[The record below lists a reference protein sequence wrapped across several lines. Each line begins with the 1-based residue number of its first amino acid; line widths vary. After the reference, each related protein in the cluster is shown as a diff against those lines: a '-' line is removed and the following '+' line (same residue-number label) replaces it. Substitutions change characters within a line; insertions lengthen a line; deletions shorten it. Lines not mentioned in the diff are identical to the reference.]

1 MLNMQMLYKLNPK
14 SNYAVMFP
22 MKDIMASPP
31 RVLARISLA
40 KLVVCIMLASMML
53 PVSVDAKKNEM
64 SDAQVAHAMIAPAAT
79 VLTKGMHVYA
89 QYGAG
94 GLFHPGTVRSTEV
107 NAAGNVEA
115 MITFLDGD
123 TRHNRVNL
131 DQVRVRNNLVSYDN
145 FDGDG
150 PGTAAATA
158 LKFSKAAGG
167 GGGGGSSAGKRAAS
181 TKSSQKEPAVKKQ
194 CTALVGGG
202 GGGGASSA
210 AGGAARGNAAEA
222 RANAAEARA
231 KAAEARAK
239 AAEARAKAAE
249 ARAEASKKRAEEA
262 EKRAEEAEQREADAE
277 AAKKSAQ
284 ALATQN
290 EVRASDA
297 NLRATAAEA
306 RVVEAMKRAEEAEK
320 MLQQAARTTTT
331 ARDGAASSAAFPST
345 PNPAGGAGG
354 FDSAGPHGGSAGN
367 HTRTRTPTQRF
378 VADNTNAGAWKNT
391 DHTK

>member
-1 MLNMQMLYKLNPK
+1 MLYKLNPK

-94 GLFHPGTVRSTEV
+94 GLFHPGTVRYTEV

-210 AGGAARGNAAEA
+210 AGGAARANAAEA
-222 RANAAEARA
+222 RAN
-231 KAAEARAK
+231 

>member
-1 MLNMQMLYKLNPK
+1 
-14 SNYAVMFP
+14 
-22 MKDIMASPP
+22 
-31 RVLARISLA
+31 
-40 KLVVCIMLASMML
+40 MLASMML

-231 KAAEARAK
+231 KAAEARA
-239 AAEARAKAAE
+239 
-249 ARAEASKKRAEEA
+249 EASKKRAEEA